1 MPVRAAPQVQVVRTT
16 ANSVELAV
24 AVAGSGPALVL
35 LHGWPHT
42 HRVWDE
48 VVPALSREHRVIAPD
63 LRGLGDSARPREG
76 YDAATIA
83 ADIAGLL
90 DALELPTAAVMAL
103 DASVPAAFLFAMG
116 HPERV
121 RRLVLMESLLTPLT
135 GAEEFLA
142 AGPPWWF
149 GFHAVAGL
157 AETVLPGHEAEYINW
172 FLTAGTSHP
181 DRVPA
186 ELRAA
191 FVRAYTGTESLRSGF
206 AYYRAMPE
214 NARQIAAA
222 AAAARLRVPTLAV
235 GAGSVGPALHR
246 QLSTI
251 ADDLT
256 GHLIPDCGHI
266 IPLDRP
272 DALLAAVMPFL
283 R

>member
-1 MPVRAAPQVQVVRTT
+1 MITEVPQQVHRIT

-24 AVAGSGPALVL
+24 TLTGSGPALVL

-42 HRVWDE
+42 RRVWDK
-48 VVPALSREHRVIAPD
+48 VIAALSRDHRVIAPD
-63 LRGLGDSARPREG
+63 LRGTGDSARPPAG

-83 ADIAGLL
+83 ADITGLL
-90 DALELPTAAVMAL
+90 DALDIPAASIAAL
-103 DASVPAAFLFAMG
+103 DASVPAAFLLAMR
-116 HPERV
+116 HPDRV
-121 RRLVLMESLLTPLT
+121 HRLVLMESLLTPLA
-135 GAEEFLA
+135 GAEEFLT

-149 GFHAVAGL
+149 GFHSVPGL
-157 AETVLPGHEAEYINW
+157 AETVLRGHESEYINW
-172 FLTAGTSHP
+172 FLTAGTSRP

-186 ELRAA
+186 ELREV
-191 FVRAYTGTESLRSGF
+191 FVRAYTGTDALRSGF

-214 NARQIAAA
+214 NARRIAAA
-222 AAAARLRVPTLAV
+222 AATGRLRVPTLAL

-246 QLSTI
+246 QLSTV

-256 GHLIPDCGHI
+256 GHVIPDCGHI

-272 DALLAAVMPFL
+272 EALLAQMIPFL